1 MFGEAK
7 HDQHASWV
15 TAVVLEDLIPIGQA
29 EKHPYYLFPI
39 TFLYA
44 SVAIFLAQW
53 IFPSQAA
60 IVAVFLAT
68 LACLPMMIGVIG
80 FEKEK
85 EEHERNYLSE
95 VIFSVFGKPRAY
107 RAYSQSEKILPFFI
121 FLFLGLAVAFSF
133 WFVVLPKDT
142 VTNLFYLQMNTIKE
156 INTGFSG
163 NTSALGYFFTRILMN
178 NLKVLAF
185 TVLFSIIYGAGAVFI
200 LVWNASVIGT
210 AMGDSIRNAIASY
223 AKITGLTSLAGY
235 SSAISAGL
243 LRYLLHGIP
252 EILAYFV
259 GALAGGFISVAV
271 VRHEWGSEKFENT
284 LYNAMGLI
292 VIAILILVLAA
303 IVEVTIS
310 PMISAK

>member
-1 MFGEAK
+1 
-7 HDQHASWV
+7 
-15 TAVVLEDLIPIGQA
+15 VVLEDLIPIGQA
-29 EKHPYYLFPI
+29 ERQPYFIFPV

-68 LACLPMMIGVIG
+68 LACMPMMIAVIG
-80 FEKEK
+80 LEKEK
-85 EEHERNYLSE
+85 EERERNYLSE
-95 VIFSVFGKPRAY
+95 VIFSVFGKKQ
-107 RAYSQSEKILPFFI
+107 SFKSWNSSEKILPFFI

-156 INTGFSG
+156 INLGFSG
-163 NTSALGYFFTRILMN
+163 NTSAVGFFFTRILLN

-185 TVLFSIIYGAGAVFI
+185 CVLFSIIYGAGAIFI
-200 LVWNASVIGT
+200 LVWNASVIG
-210 AMGDSIRNAIASY
+210 AAIGDSIRNAITAY
-223 AKITGLTSLAGY
+223 AKITGVATFAGY
-235 SSAISAGL
+235 SSAISTGM
-243 LRYLLHGIP
+243 LRYFLHGVP

-284 LYNAMGLI
+284 TYNAMGLI
-292 VIAILILVLAA
+292 VIAILILILAA
-303 IVEVTIS
+303 MIEVTIS
-310 PMISAK
+310 PMISVK

>member
-1 MFGEAK
+1 M
-7 HDQHASWV
+7 
-15 TAVVLEDLIPIGQA
+15 VLEDLVPAIQA
-29 EKHPYYLFPI
+29 EQKPWFIFPI

-44 SVAIFLAQW
+44 SIAIFLAQW

-68 LACLPMMIGVIG
+68 LASMPLMISIIG

-85 EEHERNYLSE
+85 EERDKNYLQE
-95 VIFSVFGKPRAY
+95 VVFSFFGKIA
-107 RAYSQSEKILPFFI
+107 AIKSSSSEKLLPFFI
-121 FLFLGLAVAFSF
+121 FMFLGFSVAFSF

-142 VTNLFYLQMNTIKE
+142 VINLFYLQMNTIKE

-163 NTSALGYFFTRILMN
+163 NISAIGFFFTRILLN

-185 TVLFSIIYGAGAVFI
+185 CVLFSIIYGAGAIFI

-210 AMGDSIRNAIASY
+210 AIGDSIKTAITGY
-223 AKITGLTSLAGY
+223 AKVTGFTTFAGY
-235 SSAISAGL
+235 SSAISTGMF
-243 LRYLLHGIP
+243 RYMLHGIP

-271 VRHEWGSEKFENT
+271 VKHEFGSEKFENT
-284 LYNAMGLI
+284 IYNAMGLI

-303 IVEVTIS
+303 MLEVTIS
-310 PMISAK
+310 PMISAR

>member
-1 MFGEAK
+1 M
-7 HDQHASWV
+7 
-15 TAVVLEDLIPIGQA
+15 VLEDLLPIGQA
-29 EKHPYYLFPI
+29 EKQPWFVFPV

-44 SVAIFLAQW
+44 TVAIFLAQW

-68 LACLPMMIGVIG
+68 IACLPLMINVIG

-85 EEHERNYLSE
+85 EEHERDYLRE
-95 VIFSVFGKPRAY
+95 VLFSTFGKGRGARPISSR
-107 RAYSQSEKILPFFI
+107 EKILPFFI

-133 WFVVLPKDT
+133 WFVVLPKDI

-156 INTGFSG
+156 INLGFSG
-163 NTSALGYFFTRILMN
+163 NTSVIGYFFTKILMN

-185 TVLFSIIYGAGAVFI
+185 CVLFSIIYGAGAIFI

-210 AMGDSIRNAIASY
+210 AIGDSIRNAITSY
-223 AKITGLTSLAGY
+223 AKITGFSSLAGY
-235 SSAISAGL
+235 SSAISASL
-243 LRYLLHGIP
+243 LRYLLHGVP

-271 VRHEWGSEKFENT
+271 VKHEWGSEKFENT
-284 LYNAMGLI
+284 TYNAMGLI
-292 VIAILILVLAA
+292 VIAVLILILAA
-303 IVEVTIS
+303 MIEVTIS
-310 PMISAK
+310 PMISVR